1 MLTTL
6 GRNEG
11 LDGLGLDRVA
21 LCTAFPGQ
29 NIANEV
35 VGGTYSR
42 QAITFGAAGAP
53 TPGVRTS
60 TGAVPFTGLPA
71 NVTIAWI
78 NFLKNAGAVS
88 EAVSPN
94 GANPKEFQ
102 VSTLV
107 ANSIYLPAHGYT
119 AGQQI
124 VFYGSSTVPTGLTEG
139 TTYVVCTAGGA
150 GFTVDNFQVAQ
161 VATPAV
167 AIVIGTTQ
175 AGASCVV
182 SVITP
187 EPFVAA
193 GGTFTLA
200 VGATVN
206 LNF

>member
-6 GRNEG
+6 GRNAG
-11 LDGLGLDRVA
+11 LDGLGLDRAA

-29 NIANEV
+29 TIANEV
-35 VGGTYSR
+35 VGGTYAR
-42 QAITFGAAGAP
+42 QAITFGVAAA
-53 TPGVRTS
+53 GVRTS
-60 TGAVPFTGLPA
+60 TTAPAFTGLPA
-71 NVTIAWI
+71 TTTITWI
-78 NFLKNAGAVS
+78 NFIKNAGAVS

-107 ANSIYLPAHGYT
+107 TNSIYLPSHGYT
-119 AGQQI
+119 ANQKI
-124 VFYGSSTVPTGLTEG
+124 VFYGSSTVPVGLVEG

-161 VATPAV
+161 VASPATP
-167 AIVIGTTQ
+167 IVIGTTQ

-182 SVITP
+182 SVIVE

-200 VGATVN
+200 VGATVS